1 METRETEDYNKKKVQ
16 QQYAAIEK
24 RGQIKDKYP
33 QHLHVEI
40 FFHSFQNEC
49 DTYSLWQHPRLLGLT
64 LALDFNE
71 LCKNKKKTMRRYW
84 TSLHCHFFAPFSLK
98 CAYGEK
104 KKQIKIITSQPH
116 YKLLY
121 IFLGRMSFICAAAVL
136 PLLPVALTFSLSM
149 HSMKY
154 YHINAIQN
162 WKNYVIN
169 NAANEI

>member
-71 LCKNKKKTMRRYW
+71 LCKNKKINDATILNEPALPFFCSFFPQMRIRR
-84 TSLHCHFFAPFSLK
+84 
-98 CAYGEK
+98 EK
-104 KKQIKIITSQPH
+104 KKT
-116 YKLLY
+116 
-121 IFLGRMSFICAAAVL
+121 
-136 PLLPVALTFSLSM
+136 
-149 HSMKY
+149 
-154 YHINAIQN
+154 N
-162 WKNYVIN
+162 
-169 NAANEI
+169 

>member
-1 METRETEDYNKKKVQ
+1 MNATHIRCGSIHDYLASLWRSISMNCAKTKKKRCDDTER
-16 QQYAAIEK
+16 ACIAI
-24 RGQIKDKYP
+24 
-33 QHLHVEI
+33 
-40 FFHSFQNEC
+40 
-49 DTYSLWQHPRLLGLT
+49 SLLLFPSNAHT
-64 LALDFNE
+64 
-71 LCKNKKKTMRRYW
+71 
-84 TSLHCHFFAPFSLK
+84 
-98 CAYGEK
+98 EK

>member
-71 LCKNKKKTMRRYW
+71 LCKNKKKTMRRY
-84 TSLHCHFFAPFSLK
+84 
-98 CAYGEK
+98 
-104 KKQIKIITSQPH
+104 
-116 YKLLY
+116 
-121 IFLGRMSFICAAAVL
+121 
-136 PLLPVALTFSLSM
+136 
-149 HSMKY
+149 
-154 YHINAIQN
+154 
-162 WKNYVIN
+162 
-169 NAANEI
+169 